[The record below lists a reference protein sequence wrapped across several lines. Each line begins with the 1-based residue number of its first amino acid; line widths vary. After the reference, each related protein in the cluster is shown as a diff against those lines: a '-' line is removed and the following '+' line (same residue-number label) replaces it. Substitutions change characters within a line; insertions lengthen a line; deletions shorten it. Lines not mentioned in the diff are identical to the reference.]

1 MRVDRVSTSGRPISR
16 SGERT
21 KTDGASE
28 FSSALETRSSES
40 SSVSGS
46 APVSPVASV
55 LAIQEVGDSTSGP
68 SRGILRGLDLL
79 ERLENLRQALV
90 LGTLTV
96 TQIERLA
103 ALAAGRKE
111 QVNDPALAEILNE
124 IEIRAAVELAKLG
137 R

>member
-21 KTDGASE
+21 KTDRASE
-28 FSSALETRSSES
+28 FSSALEARSTES
-40 SSVSGS
+40 PSVSGS

-103 ALAAGRKE
+103 VLAAGRKE
-111 QVNDPALAEILNE
+111 RVNDPALAEILNE